1 MLSIYETF
9 LRPHLDYCDIIY
21 DKAHNEKFA
30 DTVELFQYNAALAV
44 TDAINGTS
52 KKNYIRNLT

>member
-1 MLSIYETF
+1 M
-9 LRPHLDYCDIIY
+9 RPHLDYCDIIY
-21 DKAHNEKFA
+21 DKTHNEKFA

-44 TDAINGTS
+44 TDANNGTS